1 MQQNLLSYYQAIEES
16 SLKMLEA
23 AKAEDW
29 DAMVSCEGSCA
40 VLIEQLRF
48 HARTAELD
56 QVSRKEKSNI
66 MLRILQ
72 NDAQIRYLVE
82 PWLAHCE
89 KSLHP
94 KYLLH

>member
-1 MQQNLLSYYQAIEES
+1 MQHNLLGYYHAIEES
-16 SLKMLEA
+16 SRKMLEA
-23 AKAEDW
+23 AKDQDW
-29 DAMVSCEGSCA
+29 DTMVRYEGSCA

-56 QVSRKEKSNI
+56 AKARKEKTQV

-72 NDAQIRYLVE
+72 NDAQIRYLTE

-89 KSLHP
+89 ESLEGNRV
-94 KYLLH
+94 LH